1 MEAMVQ
7 EWTDGRLDDLSE
19 KVDRGFEEVDRR
31 FEQVDRRF
39 EQVDKRFEQ
48 VDKRFEQVDKRLE
61 RIEDDIHGLRGEV
74 RAQQLAMTQHF
85 MRLVTVMAGGFV
97 GLATLIVA
105 TQVS

>member
-31 FEQVDRRF
+31 FEQVD
-39 EQVDKRFEQ
+39 
-48 VDKRFEQVDKRLE
+48 KRFEQVDKRLE
-61 RIEDDIHGLRGEV
+61 RIEGDIHGLRSEV